1 MDIQKLMKEAEK
13 AQQRVADVQ
22 QRLSNLKIEGSSG
35 GGLVTVQANGD
46 GTVTG
51 VKIEPSALD
60 PDDLELLEDLL
71 VAAISDAQRKSK
83 EIQEQELGSAMGGL
97 GGMPGLF

>member
-83 EIQEQELGSAMGGL
+83 EIQELELGSAMGGL
-97 GGMPGLF
+97 GGTPGLF